1 VLKKDDR
8 MSADRVRERGEAMI
22 DRTSL
27 RLSATLLLGGQLLYI
42 LVTQFHAGGKA
53 NNHQEIF
60 AAYAGN
66 EAWKPVHVGQ
76 FLAVAVIIAGLLAL
90 AFAAD
95 VRAAGAAV
103 AARLGVAFAVVAM
116 GLYGVLQAV
125 DGVGNKEVD
134 DAWVRAQTAEKS
146 ARFAS
151 AEALRW
157 LEWGVRSYH
166 DYALGLALILLA
178 AAVLRWTGVPQAMA
192 YLMGFSGVVYLV
204 QGWVV
209 GAEGFSGTHTAMI
222 LLAWALSLVWMTW
235 LAVLAW
241 RMQNSPRRQASHAGS
256 LTREA

>member
-1 VLKKDDR
+1 
-8 MSADRVRERGEAMI
+8 MSADRVRERRESMI

-27 RLSATLLLGGQLLYI
+27 RLSATLLLAGQLLYI

-60 AAYAGN
+60 AAYAGS
-66 EAWKPVHVGQ
+66 EAWKAVHVGQ
-76 FLAVAVIIAGLLAL
+76 FLAITVIIAGLLVL

-95 VRAAGAAV
+95 VRAPGAAV
-103 AARLGVAFAVVAM
+103 AARLGGASAVVAL

-134 DAWVRAQTAEKS
+134 HAWVRAQTAEKP

-166 DYALGLALILLA
+166 DYALGLALMLLA
-178 AAVLRWTGVPQAMA
+178 AAVLRRTGVPQAIA
-192 YLMGFSGVVYLV
+192 YLMGLSGMAYLV

-222 LLAWALSLVWMTW
+222 LLAWALGLVWMIW
-235 LAVLAW
+235 LVVLAW
-241 RMQNSPRRQASHAGS
+241 RMPNSQGRQASHAGS
-256 LTREA
+256 LAREA